1 LRLLNAHDAAHALN
15 WRQRDPSANTVQIY
29 LVGGAVRDRM
39 LGLPRGERDWVVVG
53 GSREQMLALGY
64 RQVGR
69 DFPVFLHPGTGE
81 EYALARRERKSGH
94 GYRGFSCET
103 GAQVSL
109 EDDLARRDLSINAMA
124 EDAEGSLID
133 PYGGAR
139 DLEERVL
146 RHVSA
151 AFVEDPLRV
160 LRVARFMARF
170 ATRGF
175 RVHPDTMA
183 LMRDMAASGELSHLV
198 AERVWTE
205 TRRALA
211 EPSPQEYVR
220 TLRECGALGA
230 IFPEIDALFGV
241 PQPPCH
247 HPEIDT
253 GEHLLL
259 SLRLAAELGLS
270 EPARF
275 AVLVHDLGK
284 ALTPRERWPSH
295 VGHEAL
301 GAAAVRALCERLRV
315 PVKHREL
322 ALAVCMH
329 HTRCHRALEMR
340 APALVSLL
348 EDVDALRNG
357 ERFEEFLAACE
368 ADARGR
374 GGLEQRPYAQAA
386 VLRRARAAAAT
397 VTAAPALAR
406 GLRGPQIAAEM
417 HRMRC
422 VEVARILGESH
433 GM

>member
-1 LRLLNAHDAAHALN
+1 MH
-15 WRQRDPSANTVQIY
+15 IY

-39 LGLPRGERDWVVVG
+39 LGIPPSERDWVVVG
-53 GSREQMLALGY
+53 ASREQMLALGF

-69 DFPVFLHPGTGE
+69 DFPVFLHPATGE

-94 GYRGFSCET
+94 GYAGFSCET

-124 EDAEGSLID
+124 EDPEGRLID
-133 PYGGAR
+133 PYGGAQDLR
-139 DLEERVL
+139 DRVL
-146 RHVSA
+146 RHVSD

-170 ATRGF
+170 AARGF
-175 RVHPDTMA
+175 RVHPATMT
-183 LMRDMAASGELSHLV
+183 LMRRHGRERRTV
-198 AERVWTE
+198 APGARNGCGPKPAGRW
-205 TRRALA
+205 AK
-211 EPSPQEYVR
+211 PSPQEYFR

-241 PQPPCH
+241 PQPERH

-253 GEHLLL
+253 GEHILLC
-259 SLRLAAELGLS
+259 LRLAAELGLS
-270 EPARF
+270 EQARF

-284 ALTPRERWPSH
+284 ALTPREHWPSH
-295 VGHEAL
+295 VGHEKL
-301 GAAAVRALCERLRV
+301 GAVAVRALCERLRV

-322 ALAVCMH
+322 ALAVCLH

-340 APALVSLL
+340 APAIVSLL

-374 GGLEQRPYAQAA
+374 SGLEQRPYAQADM
-386 VLRRARAAAAT
+386 LRRARAAAAT

-417 HRMRC
+417 HRSRC
-422 VEVARILGESH
+422 VEVARILGEPH
-433 GM
+433 GE

>member
-1 LRLLNAHDAAHALN
+1 M
-15 WRQRDPSANTVQIY
+15 QIY

-39 LGLPRGERDWVVVG
+39 LGIPPCERDWVVVG
-53 GSREQMLALGY
+53 ASREQMLALGF

-69 DFPVFLHPGTGE
+69 DFPVFLHPETGE

-94 GYRGFSCET
+94 GYSGFSCET
-103 GAQVSL
+103 GPQVSL

-124 EDAEGSLID
+124 EDRDGCLID
-133 PYGGAR
+133 PYGGAQDVR
-139 DLEERVL
+139 DGLL
-146 RHVSA
+146 RHVSD

-170 ATRGF
+170 ASRGF
-175 RVHPDTMA
+175 RIHPATMT
-183 LMRDMAASGELSHLV
+183 LMRDMATSGELSHLV

-205 TRRALA
+205 TRRALGEA
-211 EPSPQEYVR
+211 SPQEYFR

-230 IFPEIDALFGV
+230 IFPEIEALFGV
-241 PQPPCH
+241 PQPQRH

-253 GEHLLL
+253 GEHVLLC
-259 SLRLAAELGLS
+259 LRLAAQLRLT

-295 VGHEAL
+295 VGHEKL
-301 GAAAVRALCERLRV
+301 GAVAVRALCERLRV
-315 PVKHREL
+315 PVKYREL
-322 ALAVCMH
+322 ALVVCLH
-329 HTRCHRALEMR
+329 HTRCHRVLEMR
-340 APALVSLL
+340 APAIVSLL

-374 GGLEQRPYAQAA
+374 TGLERHPYAQAEK
-386 VLRRARAAAAT
+386 LRRARAAAAT

-417 HRMRC
+417 HRLRC
-422 VEVARILGESH
+422 IEVARLEGEDH
-433 GM
+433 GQ

>member
-1 LRLLNAHDAAHALN
+1 M
-15 WRQRDPSANTVQIY
+15 QIY

-39 LGLPRGERDWVVVG
+39 LDIPTGERDWVVVG
-53 GSREQMLALGY
+53 ASREQMLALGF

-69 DFPVFLHPGTGE
+69 DFPVFLHPETGD

-94 GYRGFSCET
+94 GYAGFTCET

-124 EDAEGSLID
+124 EDPEGRLID
-133 PYGGAR
+133 PHGGAQDVR
-139 DLEERVL
+139 DRVL
-146 RHVSA
+146 RHVSD

-170 ATRGF
+170 AARGF
-175 RVHPDTMA
+175 RVHPATMT

-205 TRRALA
+205 THRALGEA
-211 EPSPQEYVR
+211 SPEEYFR
-220 TLRECGALGA
+220 TLRQCGALGA
-230 IFPEIDALFGV
+230 TFPEIEALFGV
-241 PQPPCH
+241 PQPERH

-253 GEHLLL
+253 GEHIMLC
-259 SLRLAAELGLS
+259 LRLAAELRLS
-270 EPARF
+270 ERARF

-284 ALTPRERWPSH
+284 ALTPREHWPSH
-295 VGHEAL
+295 VGHERL
-301 GAAAVRALCERLRV
+301 GAVAVRALCERLRV
-315 PVKHREL
+315 PVRHREL
-322 ALAVCMH
+322 ALAVCLH

-340 APALVSLL
+340 APAIVSLL
-348 EDVDALRNG
+348 EEVDALRNG

-374 GGLEQRPYAQAA
+374 TGLEQRPYMQAET
-386 VLRRARAAAAT
+386 LRRARAAAAT

-406 GLRGPQIAAEM
+406 GLRGPHIAAEM
-417 HRMRC
+417 HRLRC

-433 GM
+433 AQ

>member
-1 LRLLNAHDAAHALN
+1 MH
-15 WRQRDPSANTVQIY
+15 IY

-39 LGLPRGERDWVVVG
+39 LDIPPSERDWVVVG
-53 GSREQMLALGY
+53 ASREQMLALGF

-69 DFPVFLHPGTGE
+69 DFPVFLHPATGE

-94 GYRGFSCET
+94 GYAGFSCET
-103 GAQVSL
+103 GSQVSL

-124 EDAEGSLID
+124 EDPEGRLID
-133 PYGGAR
+133 PYGGAQDLR
-139 DLEERVL
+139 DRVL
-146 RHVSA
+146 RHVSD

-170 ATRGF
+170 AARGF
-175 RVHPDTMA
+175 RVHPATMT

-205 TRRALA
+205 TRRALG
-211 EPSPQEYVR
+211 EPSPQEYFR

-241 PQPPCH
+241 PQPERH

-253 GEHLLL
+253 GEHILLC
-259 SLRLAAELGLS
+259 LRLAAELGLS
-270 EPARF
+270 EQARF

-284 ALTPRERWPSH
+284 ALTPREHWPSH
-295 VGHEAL
+295 VGHEKL
-301 GAAAVRALCERLRV
+301 GAVAVRALCERLRV
-315 PVKHREL
+315 PVRHREL
-322 ALAVCMH
+322 ALAVCLH

-340 APALVSLL
+340 APAIVSLL

-374 GGLEQRPYAQAA
+374 SGLEQRPYPQADM
-386 VLRRARAAAAT
+386 LRRARAAAAT

-417 HRMRC
+417 HRSRC
-422 VEVARILGESH
+422 VEVARILGEPH
-433 GM
+433 GE